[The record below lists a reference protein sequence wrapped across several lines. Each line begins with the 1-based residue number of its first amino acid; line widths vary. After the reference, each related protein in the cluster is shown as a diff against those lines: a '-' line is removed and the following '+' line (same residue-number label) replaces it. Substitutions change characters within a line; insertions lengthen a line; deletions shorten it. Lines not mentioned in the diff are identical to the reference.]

1 MSDPAAVPTVPVHAC
16 PACGGG
22 AFTVARAG
30 VRDLRLG
37 VPGRWSFRRCRGCG
51 VVHLAPRP
59 AVPADAY
66 PDAYAQHHPPA
77 PPAPLD
83 PRAPLRRPRAWFRR
97 WLLGAY
103 GYRRFAVPRPLARLG
118 RVAMLLPG
126 VRLRAKRGFHLL
138 PPALEGGRLLD
149 VGCGNGRF
157 LALVRAL
164 GWQAAGVEPD
174 PRSAAV
180 ARRVSGADVHASLA
194 EGGFPAE
201 SFDVI
206 TMNHV
211 LEHVA
216 DPVATL
222 AECRRL
228 LKPAGRLG
236 VAVPNWR
243 SLDHRVFGA
252 HWHALEPPRH
262 LLMFDRRSLAGLLG
276 RAGFAVESIATTS
289 VRADAASF
297 LASWSLRFGAP
308 PPAPLTRLWALL
320 GPVRDAV
327 LPDRGGEIVAW
338 AKKAGD
344 PPLP

>member
-1 MSDPAAVPTVPVHAC
+1 LSDPAAVPTVPVHAC

-22 AFTVARAG
+22 APAVARAG
-30 VRDLRLG
+30 GRDLRFG
-37 VPGRWSFRRCRGCG
+37 VPGRWSFRRCRECG
-51 VVHLAPRP
+51 VIYLTPRP
-59 AVPADAY
+59 AVLADAY
-66 PDAYAQHHPPA
+66 PDAYTQHRPPA
-77 PPAPLD
+77 PPTPLD
-83 PRAPLRRPRAWFRR
+83 PRAPLRHPRVWFRR

-103 GYRRFAVPRPLARLG
+103 GYREFAVARPLLRLG

-138 PPALEGGRLLD
+138 PPPLEGGRLLD

-164 GWQAAGVEPD
+164 GWRAEGVEPD

-180 ARRVSGADVHASLA
+180 ARRVSGAEVHASLA

-201 SFDVI
+201 SFDVV

-236 VAVPNWR
+236 VAVPNWS
-243 SLDHRVFGA
+243 SLGHRVFGE

-262 LLMFDRRSLAGLLG
+262 LLMFDRRALAGLLG

-289 VRADAASF
+289 VRSERMSF
-297 LASWSLRFGAP
+297 PTSWSSRFGAP
-308 PPAPLTRLWALL
+308 PPAPFARLWELL
-320 GPVRDAV
+320 GAAADAV
-327 LPDRGGEIVAW
+327 HPDLGGEIVAW
-338 AKKAGD
+338 ARKAPG
-344 PPLP
+344 PPRR